1 MGTAGG
7 YQLKDL
13 LFASTLHALIELA
26 KNKNTAVWNV
36 ASEPRSLGITEHFRG
51 R

>member
-1 MGTAGG
+1 MEAVGG

-13 LFASTLHALIELA
+13 SFASKLYALMDLA

-36 ASEPRSLGITEHFRG
+36 APIPRSLGIAEHFHG